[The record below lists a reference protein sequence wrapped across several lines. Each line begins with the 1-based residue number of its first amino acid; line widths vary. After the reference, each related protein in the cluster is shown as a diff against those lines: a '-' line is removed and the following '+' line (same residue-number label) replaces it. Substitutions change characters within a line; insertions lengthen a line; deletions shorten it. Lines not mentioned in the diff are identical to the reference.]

1 MSFDEVY
8 LDGVTEDV
16 GTLQFG
22 LTMTLSPSDFELHGL
37 VDGEGTYSAT
47 YYSNGQLSCSGT
59 GSYKSSVSGQTSF
72 ENGTVSFGNFGVGR
86 FTYSSTC
93 IDDATHNI
101 IYDLIDSCFGNNSP
115 SDPTNAACA
124 GFPVQ
129 GGSNT
134 ITKNPSFSSYTESY
148 RSITGTAQLTL
159 VSSTSTT
166 STTSLTSSTTS
177 STTSTTST
185 TATST
190 PPDCNL
196 DGFALQLFGVRSIQS
211 TTYTTRVNDTD
222 TFFIDGKFFQPALP
236 PQTTIGVRVTVTITG
251 ADDVPVNYG
260 APVTGSLGAQP
271 TPDVPTT
278 WVTLAPPSAPLKRP
292 LGLWQAIATAQITL
306 LNPTCSAEIG
316 PIFSN
321 VVPFLVQSMVPSLQM
336 QTKFPNGTVIPI
348 PVYGNVTAVTPASV
362 VNTNGLYTLK
372 FNATGPTNSAGSMTI
387 VVAKNLVPTRWTPAV
402 IVNGMRIPV
411 SYQTPQLVK
420 QCFPVCYVAGF
431 SQDDDNYYIR
441 VNMHFST
448 NAVEVDLVPPQ
459 FSNGQSAALV
469 LGQPDMASKGYYVC
483 QYCLAAPHG
492 VALDSLGN
500 LWVADAASNRVVR
513 FSPPLSNGINAS
525 LVVGHPNFTVSG
537 ASTSQNGLRAPIAVV
552 FDSSGDLWV
561 SDAGNNR
568 VLEFKPPFSSGMS
581 ASLVLG
587 QSNFTGLAHSTTGT
601 GLWAPTGMTFDPTG
615 NLWVADYANSRVLR
629 FAPPFSNGMVA
640 SVVIGQRDYT
650 SRSFVATQDGLNGP
664 TGVAFD
670 TAGNMW
676 VADSFNNRT
685 LEFMAPFKN
694 GMNASLVVGQSSF
707 TASTTCAASQS
718 TVCSPAGVSFDTWGN
733 LWVTDAQDNRVMEF
747 SPPFSTGMSATSVLG
762 QPDFTSVAEATS
774 ATALSLRATGIS
786 MTNAAF
792 DQSGN
797 LWIGDTSN
805 NRVVE
810 LTSKNS
816 PASVIPEFPPL
827 VGTSGLMLTWLVVL
841 AIVGAIAVS
850 NGRRRL
856 NHAPRLRGIG

>member
-1 MSFDEVY
+1 MALFPRAHAAATYTSLTYQMQVNMSFDEVY

-16 GTLQFG
+16 GNLQFS

-101 IYDLIDSCFGNNSP
+101 IYDLIDSCFGHNSP
-115 SDPTNAACA
+115 SEPTNAACA

-129 GGSNT
+129 GRSNT
-134 ITKNPSFSSYTESY
+134 VTKNPSFSSYTESY

-159 VSSTSTT
+159 VSSTSAT

-177 STTSTTST
+177 STTTTTST

-196 DGFALQLFGVRSIQS
+196 DGFALQLFGVRGIQS

-236 PQTTIGVRVTVTITG
+236 PQTAIDVRVTVTITG

-260 APVTGSLGAQP
+260 APVMGSLGAQP

-306 LNPTCSAEIG
+306 SNPTCSAEIG

-321 VVPFLVQSMVPSLQM
+321 IVPFLVQSTVPSLQM
-336 QTKFPNGTVIPI
+336 QTRFPNGTVIPI

-372 FNATGPTNSAGSMTI
+372 FNATGSTNSAGSMTI

-448 NAVEVDLVPPQ
+448 NTVEVDFVPPQ

-469 LGQPDMASKGYYVC
+469 LGQPDMTSKGYYVC

-513 FSPPLSNGINAS
+513 FSPPLSNGMNAS

-537 ASTSQNGLRAPIAVV
+537 ASTSQNGLRAPIAVA
-552 FDSSGDLWV
+552 FDSS
-561 SDAGNNR
+561 
-568 VLEFKPPFSSGMS
+568 
-581 ASLVLG
+581 
-587 QSNFTGLAHSTTGT
+587 
-601 GLWAPTGMTFDPTG
+601 G

-629 FAPPFSNGMVA
+629 FAPPFSNGMAA

-650 SRSFVATQDGLNGP
+650 SKSFVATQHGLNGP

-676 VADSFNNRT
+676 VSDSFNNRT
-685 LEFMAPFKN
+685 LEFVAPFKN

-707 TASTTCAASQS
+707 TASTMCAASQS

-733 LWVTDAQDNRVMEF
+733 LWVTDAQDNRIMEF
-747 SPPFSTGMSATSVLG
+747 SPPFSTGMSATSVIG
-762 QPDFTSVAEATS
+762 QSDFISVTEATS

-827 VGTSGLMLTWLVVL
+827 LGTSGLMLTWLVVL
-841 AIVGAIAVS
+841 AIVGAIVVS

-856 NHAPRLRGIG
+856 NGAPRLWGIG